1 MLTVTKHRWFGT
13 GIHTVMSR
21 IHVFDHLTG
30 NTERFYGNLKSFDL
44 IH

>member
-1 MLTVTKHRWFGT
+1 MLTVTKHSWFDT

-21 IHVFDHLTG
+21 IHVFDPLTG
-30 NTERFYGNLKSFDL
+30 NTVRFYGNLIKFDL